1 MDKINGFMCDFF
13 KEFFVKFENIII
25 VWDGLFINLINDFG
39 FFVECDMEYFVCSYE
54 VFGFYYNRMVG
65 M

>member
-1 MDKINGFMCDFF
+1 MFECMIVIRDGVFIKVNG
-13 KEFFVKFENIII
+13 EVN
-25 VWDGLFINLINDFG
+25 
-39 FFVECDMEYFVCSYE
+39 VECDMEYFVCSYI